1 MKHTKDW
8 WKMVE
13 DERWKIVEDGGRWW
27 KMVEDSG
34 RWWKMVEDMEDME
47 VIDISHSL
55 CVNICHLM

>member
-27 KMVEDSG
+27 KMVED
-34 RWWKMVEDMEDME
+34 ME